1 MDEMKKAVK
10 NGLSED
16 TGKKK
21 EEEIQTLTKRYN
33 DKVEKLVELKEKD
46 IMTV

>member
-10 NGLSED
+10 NGLSENI
-16 TGKKK
+16 GKKK
-21 EEEIQTLTKRYN
+21 EEEIQTLTKKYN
-33 DKVEKLVELKEKD
+33 EKVEKLVEIKEKE